1 MKTRMNKLAV
11 FVMMAAIAIFI
22 AAATASANGPLRIKG
37 EYAFSGGGNLI
48 QTPYANWDSTNPTP
62 FTLFDPT
69 HVSFSSYH
77 AYGIVTFKHNG
88 TGTID
93 MYSLGTPTAP
103 LFTGASPWNPSYY
116 HITYTFTYT
125 INKDGE
131 IACEADPNM
140 MTQTA
145 LSPVT
150 GMPTGMV
157 VYRDHYSLTGWVSVD
172 HKTITLATP
181 APRIDTV
188 MVETPGGLIPLF
200 KVISHDAHICTQ
212 LND

>member
-22 AAATASANGPLRIKG
+22 SAATASAHDPLGIIG

-48 QTPYANWDSTNPTP
+48 MTPYANWDPANP
-62 FTLFDPT
+62 FTLVDPT

-77 AYGIVTFKHNG
+77 AHGVLTFRHNG

-93 MYSLGTPTAP
+93 MYSLGTPSAPIWSGATAW
-103 LFTGASPWNPSYY
+103 SPSYY
-116 HITYTFTYT
+116 HITYPFTYT
-125 INKDGE
+125 VNHDGE
-131 IACEADPNM
+131 ITVEANPNTM
-140 MTQTA
+140 KQEVIN
-145 LSPVT
+145 PVT

-157 VYRDHYSLTGWVSVD
+157 VYRDHYSLRGWVSVD

-181 APRIDTV
+181 GPRIDTN
-188 MVETPGGLIPLF
+188 MLAPALTPLS
-200 KVISHDAHICTQ
+200 KVISHDAHVCNR